1 MWVYFL
7 NCLGYY
13 RIRVVLSASLG
24 THSWLWFAMHHLK
37 AMQIHLSY
45 LPLTSDHGHVL
56 NRVHFFFFFL
66 SWAYVLCL
74 ITEWFH
80 ILALV
85 PSLSPSFPYDLC
97 LGLIVSLKF
106 DFSSSLMLS
115 STYWGLSLTLLDSPL
130 QLTYSNYDSG
140 KDECLQGEINFYFL
154 FFLEED
160 YFKYAVRKLLFL
172 TETWPPKKKRLGKW
186 TQSKCIECNVT
197 KVLSYT

>member
-1 MWVYFL
+1 MVTTEIGLFCLQAWELIPDFSLLYTILTPCKSTRAICPWLLIMDMFWIGYFL
-7 NCLGYY
+7 
-13 RIRVVLSASLG
+13 
-24 THSWLWFAMHHLK
+24 
-37 AMQIHLSY
+37 
-45 LPLTSDHGHVL
+45 
-56 NRVHFFFFFL
+56 FFFL
-66 SWAYVLCL
+66 FWAYVLCL

-80 ILALV
+80 ILTLV

-97 LGLIVSLKF
+97 FGLIVSLKF

-115 STYWGLSLTLLDSPL
+115 STYRGLSLTLLDSPL

-160 YFKYAVRKLLFL
+160 YFKCAVRKLLFL
-172 TETWPPKKKRLGKW
+172 TETWPPKKERLGKW

>member
-1 MWVYFL
+1 MVTTEIGLF
-7 NCLGYY
+7 CLQALELIPDFGLLYTILMPCKSTWAICPWLLIMDMFWIGY
-13 RIRVVLSASLG
+13 I
-24 THSWLWFAMHHLK
+24 
-37 AMQIHLSY
+37 
-45 LPLTSDHGHVL
+45 
-56 NRVHFFFFFL
+56 FFL
-66 SWAYVLCL
+66 SWAYVLCV

-85 PSLSPSFPYDLC
+85 PSLSPSFPCDLC
-97 LGLIVSLKF
+97 FDLIVSLKF

-115 STYWGLSLTLLDSPL
+115 STYRGLSLTLLDSPL

-172 TETWPPKKKRLGKW
+172 TETWPPKKERLGKW
-186 TQSKCIECNVT
+186 TRSKCIECNVT